1 MKTTLLL
8 AAHLLV
14 QVPMQI
20 QTYDLAECRAQEG
33 IVSTAMDEHGHERLA
48 CVFSD
53 GEFAWLRFGSLHE

>member
-20 QTYDLAECRAQEG
+20 QTYTLDECRAQEG
-33 IVSTAMDEHGHERLA
+33 IVSTATDEHGHERLA

-53 GEFAWLRFGSLHE
+53 GEFAWLRLNSIHE